1 MTHPEAVPQL
11 LRPGEAAA
19 FLNVKESTIRA
30 WLTKR
35 KLPRVHVGRRM
46 VRIPREAL
54 ERLIEENTIPT
65 RHDEARADRHAR

>member
-1 MTHPEAVPQL
+1 MTQRETVPSL
-11 LRPGEAAA
+11 LRPVEAAL

-35 KLPRVHVGRRM
+35 KLPRVHIGKRM

-54 ERLIEENTIPT
+54 ENMIEKSTVP
-65 RHDEARADRHAR
+65 ARG

>member
-1 MTHPEAVPQL
+1 MISNATSPRL
-11 LRPGEAAA
+11 LRPAEAAA

-46 VRIPREAL
+46 VRIPLEAL
-54 ERLIEENTIPT
+54 ERLVEENTIPA
-65 RHDEARADRHAR
+65 RHDNARVAR

>member
-1 MTHPEAVPQL
+1 MTQRETVLSL
-11 LRPGEAAA
+11 LRPVEAAL

-35 KLPRVHVGRRM
+35 KLPRVHIGKRM

-54 ERLIEENTIPT
+54 ENMIEKSTVP
-65 RHDEARADRHAR
+65 ARG